1 MDLSLSRLL
10 SSRAVAAP
18 RRGTV
23 ATLLV
28 ALSLNACI
36 VPGVD
41 APPSSGYTE
50 NYKGN
55 GKPIYVK
62 DGRSAWSIDEGG
74 ERLSSERALEATGD
88 AEYLARKREAKAFND
103 KLFAEGK
110 GNTVKANVF
119 VYSGALMV
127 LGGLAAHF
135 FLANRLVDRPITPA
149 TDVDPESRAAQGT
162 TASESV
168 RWGGLGLAALGI
180 GAIVYGIVGSRG
192 EPPYVAWKTP
202 HALDRPA
209 YVRQSAE
216 AYNEKLGVAGTSPTA
231 SAAPVSTAVAPGQR
245 KPRLP
250 PPSASG
256 GAEEADDTS
265 EGAQ

>member
-1 MDLSLSRLL
+1 MDLSTSRLF
-10 SSRAVAAP
+10 SSRADAAP

-36 VPGVD
+36 VPGVE
-41 APPSSGYTE
+41 APPATGYAE
-50 NYKGN
+50 SYSGN

-62 DGRSAWSIDEGG
+62 DGRSDWSIDQGG
-74 ERLSSERALEATGD
+74 EKLSSEHALEATGD
-88 AEYLARKREAKAFND
+88 TEYLTRKRASKAFND

-110 GNTVKANVF
+110 SNTVKANVI
-119 VYSGALMV
+119 VYSGAVMV
-127 LGGLAAHF
+127 LAGLAAHF

-168 RWGGLGLAALGI
+168 RWGGLGLAALGV

-202 HALDRPA
+202 SALNRPA

-216 AYNEKLGVAGTSPTA
+216 AYNEKLGAPGSSSPA
-231 SAAPVSTAVAPGQR
+231 AAAPVSTAVAPGQR

-250 PPSASG
+250 PPSA
-256 GAEEADDTS
+256 AAAADTDDSS

>member
-1 MDLSLSRLL
+1 MDLF
-10 SSRAVAAP
+10 SSRPPSPAL
-18 RRGTV
+18 RRSTV
-23 ATLLV
+23 VTLLA

-41 APPSSGYTE
+41 APPTSAYSE
-50 NYKGN
+50 NYRGN

-62 DGRSAWSIDEGG
+62 DGRSSWSIDQGG
-74 ERLSSERALEATGD
+74 EKLSSEHALEATGD

-110 GNTVKANVF
+110 SNTVKGNVL
-119 VYSGALMV
+119 VYSGALMI

-202 HALDRPA
+202 SALDRPA
-209 YVRQSAE
+209 YVRQSTE
-216 AYNEKLGVAGTSPTA
+216 AYNEKLGATGPSPTA

-256 GAEEADDTS
+256 EAEDTSDS

>member
-1 MDLSLSRLL
+1 MDLF
-10 SSRAVAAP
+10 SSRPPSSAL

-23 ATLLV
+23 VPLLA

-41 APPSSGYTE
+41 APPSGAYAET
-50 NYKGN
+50 YQGN
-55 GKPIYVK
+55 GKPINVK
-62 DGRSAWSIDEGG
+62 DGRSDWSIDQGG
-74 ERLSSERALEATGD
+74 EKITSEHALEATGD
-88 AEYLARKREAKAFND
+88 AEYQARKRQSKEFND

-110 GNTVKANVF
+110 SNTVKANVL
-119 VYSGALMV
+119 VYSGALMI

-135 FLANRLVDRPITPA
+135 FLANRLVDRPLTPA
-149 TDVDPESRAAQGT
+149 TDVEPESRAAQGT

-202 HALDRPA
+202 PALDRPA

-216 AYNEKLGVAGTSPTA
+216 AYNEKLGAAGTSATA

-250 PPSASG
+250 PPSTG
-256 GAEEADDTS
+256 GGTDDTS
-265 EGAQ
+265 DTGEGAQ